1 MEEKTSCSG
10 REMNP
15 KLLEA
20 VEDGRFEDVKEML
33 ENGEDVNT
41 LHLTSKKT
49 ALHIAALACDVSAV
63 ELLLRFSPDLK
74 VELSCRI
81 SVSLT

>member
-1 MEEKTSCSG
+1 MEEETSCSG
-10 REMNP
+10 RQVNP

-20 VEDGRFEDVKEML
+20 VEDGRFEEVKEML

-41 LHLTSKKT
+41 LQMTSKKT
-49 ALHIAALACDVSAV
+49 ALHIAALACDVRAV
-63 ELLLRFSPDLK
+63 ELVLQFSPDLK

-81 SVSLT
+81 TVSLT